1 VTITPLDTH
10 EVRFGEENTIN
21 AAEVFLAFKT
31 LKSGKAAGC
40 DEIWPEML
48 EALNQRVFWK
58 TIFCWVLWLRG
69 TIINI
74 SNGWS
79 KVFFQVSD

>member
-21 AAEVFLAFKT
+21 AAEVFLAFTT

-40 DEIWPEML
+40 DEI
-48 EALNQRVFWK
+48 
-58 TIFCWVLWLRG
+58 
-69 TIINI
+69 
-74 SNGWS
+74 
-79 KVFFQVSD
+79 